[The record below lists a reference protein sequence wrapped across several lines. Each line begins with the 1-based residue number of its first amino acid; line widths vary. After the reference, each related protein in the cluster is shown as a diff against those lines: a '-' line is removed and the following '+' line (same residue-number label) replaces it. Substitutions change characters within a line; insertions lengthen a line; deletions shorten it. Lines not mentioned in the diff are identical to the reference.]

1 MTEEEKEQ
9 NLKSV
14 EKEPKLENMKKQNQE
29 MEAQLEIL
37 MDMNN
42 LKDESFYRRQM
53 LMMMRKLTTAV
64 ENLGFSDEN
73 NPKKDE
79 Q

>member
-73 NPKKDE
+73 NSKKDE